1 MVDIRFEGDSA
12 PVRPNLQ
19 NKDSKLTVFLIN
31 KSFGLIKT
39 SQQAVAVQL
48 VFIVVLLLT
57 AMILFDSSNESNSV
71 VAPSQELINAR
82 QPVGPLP

>member
-1 MVDIRFEGDSA
+1 MVDIRFDADSA
-12 PVRPNLQ
+12 PMRPNLQ
-19 NKDSKLTVFLIN
+19 NKDSKLTQFFID

-48 VFIVVLLLT
+48 VVIVGLLLT
-57 AMILFDSSNESNSV
+57 AMFLFNSASESNSV
-71 VAPSQELINAR
+71 VSPSPELINAR